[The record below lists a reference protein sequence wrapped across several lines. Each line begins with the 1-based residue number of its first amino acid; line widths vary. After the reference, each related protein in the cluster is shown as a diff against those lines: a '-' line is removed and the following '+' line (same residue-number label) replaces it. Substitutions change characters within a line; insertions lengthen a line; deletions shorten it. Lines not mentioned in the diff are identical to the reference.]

1 MKRSITFLAG
11 MAAGLAL
18 AAVISGGARLG
29 AGFGLDGLGAH
40 LGLSARVEAQAAQKN
55 TSKVVLE
62 NYRVIVKDATFYPGD
77 NAPGMHTHKL
87 PHVGVIID
95 GGTLVMR
102 SPDGKVE
109 TLDLKRGG
117 AGYRE
122 ANVTHEPIAKGT
134 SPIRVIEVELK

>member
-1 MKRSITFLAG
+1 MKRGITFLAG

-18 AAVISGGARLG
+18 AAAISGGARLG
-29 AGFGLDGLGAH
+29 LGFGLGE
-40 LGLSARVEAQAAQKN
+40 RVEAQAAQKN

-62 NYRVIVKDATFYPGD
+62 NDRVIVKDATFYPGD
-77 NAPGMHTHKL
+77 TAPGMHTHKL

-102 SPDGKVE
+102 SPDGKTE
-109 TLDLKRGG
+109 TMNLTRGG

-134 SPIRVIEVELK
+134 SPVRVIEVELK

>member
-1 MKRSITFLAG
+1 MKRSYTFLAG

-18 AAVISGGARLG
+18 AAVISGGAWL
-29 AGFGLDGLGAH
+29 GFGLGT
-40 LGLSARVEAQAAQKN
+40 RVEAQAAQKN

-62 NYRVIVKDATFYPGD
+62 NDRVIVKDATFYPGD
-77 NAPGMHTHKL
+77 KAPGMHTHKL

-102 SPDGKVE
+102 SPDGKIE
-109 TLDLKRGG
+109 TMNLQRGG

-122 ANVTHEPIAKGT
+122 ANVTHEPMAQGT

>member
-18 AAVISGGARLG
+18 AAAMSGGAAAGLLG
-29 AGFGLDGLGAH
+29 G
-40 LGLSARVEAQAAQKN
+40 ARVEAQAAQKN

-62 NYRVIVKDATFYPGD
+62 NDRVIVKDATFYPGD
-77 NAPGMHTHKL
+77 AAPGMHTHKL

-102 SPDGKVE
+102 SPDGKIE
-109 TLDLKRGG
+109 TMNLERGG

-134 SPIRVIEVELK
+134 RRSASSKSS

>member
-1 MKRSITFLAG
+1 MKRSYTFLAG

-29 AGFGLDGLGAH
+29 FGLGT
-40 LGLSARVEAQAAQKN
+40 RVEAQAAQKN

-62 NYRVIVKDATFYPGD
+62 NDRVIVKDATFYPGD
-77 NAPGMHTHKL
+77 KAPGMHTHKL

-95 GGTLVMR
+95 GGTLLMR
-102 SPDGKVE
+102 SPDGKIE
-109 TLDLKRGG
+109 TMNLQRGN

-122 ANVTHEPIAKGT
+122 ANVTHEPMAQGT

>member
-1 MKRSITFLAG
+1 

-18 AAVISGGARLG
+18 AALISGGAR
-29 AGFGLDGLGAH
+29 FG
-40 LGLSARVEAQAAQKN
+40 ARVEAQAAQKN

-62 NYRVIVKDATFYPGD
+62 NDRVIVKDATFYPGD
-77 NAPGMHTHKL
+77 KAPGMHTHKL

-102 SPDGKVE
+102 SPDGKIE
-109 TLDLKRGG
+109 TMNLQRGG
-117 AGYRE
+117 VGYRE
-122 ANVTHEPIAKGT
+122 ANVTHEPMAQGT

>member
-11 MAAGLAL
+11 MAAGLAM

-29 AGFGLDGLGAH
+29 AGLGVD
-40 LGLSARVEAQAAQKN
+40 LGISAPVEAQAAQKN

-62 NYRVIVKDATFYPGD
+62 NERVIVKDATFYPGD
-77 NAPGMHTHKL
+77 KAPGMHTHKL

-102 SPDGKVE
+102 SPDGKIE
-109 TLDLKRGG
+109 TLDLQRGG
-117 AGYRE
+117 AGYRG
-122 ANVTHEPIAKGT
+122 ANVTHEPIAKGA

>member
-1 MKRSITFLAG
+1 MKRSYTFLAG

-29 AGFGLDGLGAH
+29 FGLGTP
-40 LGLSARVEAQAAQKN
+40 VEAQAAQKN

-62 NYRVIVKDATFYPGD
+62 NDRVIVKDATFYPGD
-77 NAPGMHTHKL
+77 KAPGMHTHKL

-102 SPDGKVE
+102 SPDGKIE
-109 TLDLKRGG
+109 TMNLERGG
-117 AGYRE
+117 AGFRE
-122 ANVTHEPIAKGT
+122 ANVTHEPMAQGT
-134 SPIRVIEVELK
+134 SPIRVIEVEPK

>member
-18 AAVISGGARLG
+18 AAAISGGASL
-29 AGFGLDGLGAH
+29 GLDGLGL
-40 LGLSARVEAQAAQKN
+40 LGGARVEAQAAQKN

-62 NYRVIVKDATFYPGD
+62 NDRVIVKDATFYPGD
-77 NAPGMHTHKL
+77 KAPGMHTHKL

-102 SPDGKVE
+102 SPDGKTE
-109 TLDLKRGG
+109 TMNLQRGG

-122 ANVTHEPIAKGT
+122 ANVTHEPMAQGT

>member
-18 AAVISGGARLG
+18 AAAISGGASL
-29 AGFGLDGLGAH
+29 GLDGLGL
-40 LGLSARVEAQAAQKN
+40 LGGARVEAQAAQKN

-62 NYRVIVKDATFYPGD
+62 NDRVIVKDATFYPGD
-77 NAPGMHTHKL
+77 KAPGMHTHKL

-102 SPDGKVE
+102 SPDGKIE
-109 TLDLKRGG
+109 TMNLQRGG

-122 ANVTHEPIAKGT
+122 ANVTHEPMAQGT

>member
-29 AGFGLDGLGAH
+29 A
-40 LGLSARVEAQAAQKN
+40 RVEAQAAQKN

-62 NYRVIVKDATFYPGD
+62 NDRVIVKDATFYPGD
-77 NAPGMHTHKL
+77 TAPGMHTHKL

-102 SPDGKVE
+102 SPDGKLE

-122 ANVTHEPIAKGT
+122 ANVTHEPMAKGA

>member
-18 AAVISGGARLG
+18 AAAISGGANLG
-29 AGFGLDGLGAH
+29 T
-40 LGLSARVEAQAAQKN
+40 RVEAQAAQKN

-62 NYRVIVKDATFYPGD
+62 NDRVIVKDATFYPSD
-77 NAPGMHTHKL
+77 PAPGMHTHKL

-102 SPDGKVE
+102 SPDGQVE
-109 TLDLKRGG
+109 TMDLKRGG
-117 AGYRE
+117 AGYRP

>member
-29 AGFGLDGLGAH
+29 ADFGLDLGI
-40 LGLSARVEAQAAQKN
+40 GGARVEAQAAQKN

-62 NYRVIVKDATFYPGD
+62 NDRVIVKDATFYPGD
-77 NAPGMHTHKL
+77 TAPGMHTHKL
-87 PHVGVIID
+87 PHVGVVID

-102 SPDGKVE
+102 SPDGKTE
-109 TLDLKRGG
+109 TLELQRGG

>member
-29 AGFGLDGLGAH
+29 LGFGLGE
-40 LGLSARVEAQAAQKN
+40 RVEAQAAQKN

-62 NYRVIVKDATFYPGD
+62 NDRVIVKDATFYPGD
-77 NAPGMHTHKL
+77 TAPGMHTHKL

-102 SPDGKVE
+102 SPDGKIE
-109 TLDLKRGG
+109 TLDLQRGG
-117 AGYRE
+117 VGFRG

>member
-18 AAVISGGARLG
+18 AAVISGGA
-29 AGFGLDGLGAH
+29 GLGTGFLAD
-40 LGLSARVEAQAAQKN
+40 LGIGARVEAQAAQKN

-62 NYRVIVKDATFYPGD
+62 NDRVIVKDATFYPGD
-77 NAPGMHTHKL
+77 TAPGMHTHKL

-102 SPDGKVE
+102 SPDGKLE

>member
-18 AAVISGGARLG
+18 AAVISGGARL
-29 AGFGLDGLGAH
+29 ADGLG
-40 LGLSARVEAQAAQKN
+40 LGTRVEAQAAQKN
-55 TSKVVLE
+55 TSNVVLE
-62 NYRVIVKDATFYPGD
+62 NDRVIVKDATFYPGD
-77 NAPGMHTHKL
+77 KAPGMHTHKL

-95 GGTLVMR
+95 GGTLEMR
-102 SPDGKVE
+102 SPDGKIE
-109 TLDLKRGG
+109 TMNLPRGG
-117 AGYRE
+117 AGFRE

>member
-18 AAVISGGARLG
+18 AAVISGSAQLG
-29 AGFGLDGLGAH
+29 AGFGL
-40 LGLSARVEAQAAQKN
+40 SSSVEAQAAQKN

-62 NYRVIVKDATFYPGD
+62 NDRVVVKDATFYPGD
-77 NAPGMHTHKL
+77 TAPGMHTHKL

-102 SPDGKVE
+102 SPDGKLE
-109 TLDLKRGG
+109 TLDLKRGSV
-117 AGYRE
+117 GYRE
-122 ANVTHEPIAKGT
+122 ANVTHEPLAKGT

>member
-1 MKRSITFLAG
+1 MKRSYTFLAG

-18 AAVISGGARLG
+18 AAVISGGARF
-29 AGFGLDGLGAH
+29 GFGLDT
-40 LGLSARVEAQAAQKN
+40 SVEPQAAQKN

-62 NYRVIVKDATFYPGD
+62 NDRVIVKDATFYPGD
-77 NAPGMHTHKL
+77 KAPGMHTHKL

-102 SPDGKVE
+102 SPDGKTE
-109 TLDLKRGG
+109 TMNLQRGG

-122 ANVTHEPIAKGT
+122 ANVTHEPMAQGT
-134 SPIRVIEVELK
+134 TPIRVIEVELK

>member
-29 AGFGLDGLGAH
+29 A
-40 LGLSARVEAQAAQKN
+40 RVEAQAAQKN

-62 NYRVIVKDATFYPGD
+62 NDRVIVKDATFYPGD
-77 NAPGMHTHKL
+77 TAPGMHTHKL

-102 SPDGKVE
+102 SPDGKIE
-109 TLDLKRGG
+109 TMNLQRGG
-117 AGYRE
+117 VGYRE
-122 ANVTHEPIAKGT
+122 ANVTHEPMAQGT

>member
-18 AAVISGGARLG
+18 AAAISGGSRLG
-29 AGFGLDGLGAH
+29 
-40 LGLSARVEAQAAQKN
+40 ARVEAQAAQKN

-62 NYRVIVKDATFYPGD
+62 NERVIVKDATFYPGD
-77 NAPGMHTHKL
+77 TAPGMHTHKL

-102 SPDGKVE
+102 SPDGKIE